1 MIESCFQRT
10 ILSGY
15 VFCGGPCFYTCVICY
30 LWKYKYN
37 YLNFKTEFNKP
48 LIYSF
53 MIKIQSI
60 FGNYLRNLLK
70 HDSFD
75 YYIQSESGHLF
86 YNGNKNCECDLFDK
100 PDN

>member
-1 MIESCFQRT
+1 
-10 ILSGY
+10 
-15 VFCGGPCFYTCVICY
+15 
-30 LWKYKYN
+30 
-37 YLNFKTEFNKP
+37 
-48 LIYSF
+48 

-75 YYIQSESGHLF
+75 NYIQSESGHLF